1 MNVARIEFTAEDLPV
16 EVLALASVR
25 DDILLFVWNRD
36 AIMPAL
42 QAGGIDSMLQTA
54 NMMVAEA
61 LNGETPLRLRAV
73 S

>member
-1 MNVARIEFTAEDLPV
+1 MNVARIEFTAEDLPA

-25 DDILLFVWNRD
+25 DDVLLFVWNRD

-42 QAGGIDSMLQTA
+42 QAAGIDAMLATA
-54 NMMVAEA
+54 NTMVAEA
-61 LNGETPLRLRAV
+61 LNGETPLRLRSV

>member
-1 MNVARIEFTAEDLPV
+1 MNIARIEFTAEELPV

-42 QAGGIDSMLQTA
+42 QAAGIDSMLQTA